1 MNEQKNISEYG
12 FNFQVKF
19 IVCLITDKLFL
30 EQIYDILDEKYL
42 GNDAFKWLV
51 KEIKEHYSKY
61 KKVMTMDVFKVQVGG
76 VDNDLLKQNV
86 LDTLREVV
94 KHLES
99 EELDYIKDKALDFH
113 KTQVLKDAILRSAQ
127 ILEVDG
133 DVEQIKVIV
142 DDAMKAGMER
152 DIGHDYLED
161 FEERYSETIVAKIR
175 ESDKDKLVT
184 ILVDSLA
191 AASTKVEMDS
201 DFDKD
206 GWATAKAIVISKAMR
221 KITQLIARQRVCLIF
236 TNQLRQKL
244 GVMFGDPWTTSG
256 GKALPFHSSTRIRLK
271 NTGQIKDKKNN
282 TIGMKMRAQ
291 VIKNRLGP
299 PMRHADFELY
309 FETGI
314 DDDGSWLKV
323 MKDHKLVK
331 QGGSWYTMNN
341 HEDKE
346 VKFQSKDWSEL
357 LKDEEFRSH
366 CYDLICSKVILK
378 YEKNFGIDDVVIEEE
393 MSE

>member
-1 MNEQKNISEYG
+1 MSTRDELAGVLADTINKQFKDMKVAYFLDGSDTTPTDIKDFVSTGSTMLDLAISNKPNGGIAVGRITELNGLESSGKSLIGAHMLAETQK
-12 FNFQVKF
+12 K
-19 IVCLITDKLFL
+19 
-30 EQIYDILDEKYL
+30 
-42 GNDAFKWLV
+42 
-51 KEIKEHYSKY
+51 
-61 KKVMTMDVFKVQVGG
+61 GG
-76 VDNDLLKQNV
+76 VAV
-86 LDTLREVV
+86 YIDTETAVSTEFLSAIGVDTDSMLYL
-94 KHLES
+94 HLETVEDIFHAI
-99 EELDYIKDKALDFH
+99 EE
-113 KTQVLKDAILRSAQ
+113 
-127 ILEVDG
+127 
-133 DVEQIKVIV
+133 
-142 DDAMKAGMER
+142 
-152 DIGHDYLED
+152 
-161 FEERYSETIVAKIR
+161 IVAKVR
-175 ESDKDKLVT
+175 ESDKDRLVT

-191 AASTKVEMDS
+191 AASTNVEMES

-206 GWATAKAIVISKAMR
+206 GWATSKAIIISKAMR
-221 KITQLIARQRVCLIF
+221 KITQMIGRQQIALVF

-323 MKDHKLVK
+323 MKDHRLVK
-331 QGGSWYTMNN
+331 QGGSWYTMDN
-341 HEDKE
+341 HKGKE